1 MKWAELSLDL
11 VLVVLSNETTKSL
24 MMDMGK
30 KVEAINH
37 TLTKA
42 MERISSYECEVI
54 PLRNSA

>member
-1 MKWAELSLDL
+1 MGRIKPRSCPCGIVKRNYKILDDGHG
-11 VLVVLSNETTKSL
+11 E
-24 MMDMGK
+24 